1 MAIRWVSGAWER
13 DVERS
18 TRAHCFQKGMVLPLK
33 NRQATEGERE
43 REIEHKQKEER
54 EDDLEEEQAK
64 IRKGIERTNMQLM
77 SKRRVARALQVD
89 DYIASSDEEIY
100 DPEADIALSQHLAR
114 AATTNSKMSQD
125 LPRLV
130 GNLTVLP
137 LQWQYM
143 SACLEIK
150 HICKVDFKSH
160 LESTPKPKE
169 AFASPGYDGSKL
181 YI

>member
-1 MAIRWVSGAWER
+1 MGWFICCIIVAAYVAGIRCGSGLFVSTTEIL
-13 DVERS
+13 S
-18 TRAHCFQKGMVLPLK
+18 YPLLHCFVDVL
-33 NRQATEGERE
+33 
-43 REIEHKQKEER
+43 
-54 EDDLEEEQAK
+54 
-64 IRKGIERTNMQLM
+64 
-77 SKRRVARALQVD
+77 
-89 DYIASSDEEIY
+89 
-100 DPEADIALSQHLAR
+100 
-114 AATTNSKMSQD
+114 SQD

-160 LESTPKPKE
+160 LKSTPKPEE

-181 YI
+181 CI